1 MAEGMDLKS
10 NVLWRPSRLKLL
22 IQIRTDPVA
31 KVFPSVTHVG
41 TSPPPSEWDTTD
53 YPTLAA
59 T

>member
-1 MAEGMDLKS
+1 MDLKS